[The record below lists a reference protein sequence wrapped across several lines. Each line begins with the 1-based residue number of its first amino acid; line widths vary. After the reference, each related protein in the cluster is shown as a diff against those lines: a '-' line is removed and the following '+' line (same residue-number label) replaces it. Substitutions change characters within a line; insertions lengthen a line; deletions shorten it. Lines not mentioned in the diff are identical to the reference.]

1 MGRRRAKGRAV
12 HGVLL
17 LNKPQGV
24 TSNGA
29 LQMAKRLFFA
39 AKAGH
44 TGSLDPLATGVLP
57 LCFGEATKFSQFLLD
72 ADKRYQVTYRL
83 GAFSTTGDSDGELLD
98 PVDASA
104 ITLQSVADA
113 LADFVGTIQQVP
125 PMYSALK
132 HNGQPL
138 YKLARQGIEIE
149 RDAREVTV
157 YSADI
162 LDFRPGVEAEVDV
175 DVHCSKG
182 TYIRSIGE
190 DLGHKL
196 GCGAH
201 VVKLHRTQ
209 AGPFEVA
216 DTITLDALETERG
229 EDRAETL
236 DHHLL
241 AVDAPVASLPRLD
254 LPEDSAYYFKQGNP
268 VMDSQVYRI
277 GDEGDMVRVFVDQ
290 GPFLGVGVID
300 DEGRIAPKR
309 LVVM

>member
-1 MGRRRAKGRAV
+1 MGRRRSKGRAV

-72 ADKRYQVTYRL
+72 ADKRYTVTYRL

-98 PVDASA
+98 EVDAS
-104 ITLQSVADA
+104 SVTEARIA
-113 LADFVGTIQQVP
+113 AELEAFIGTIQQVP

-132 HNGQPL
+132 HEGQPL
-138 YKLARQGIEIE
+138 YKLARQGIEVE
-149 RDAREVTV
+149 RKAREVTI

-162 LDFRPGVEAEVDV
+162 LDFRAGEAAEVDV
-175 DVHCSKG
+175 DIHCGKG
-182 TYIRSIGE
+182 TYVRSIGE
-190 DLGHKL
+190 DLGRAL

-201 VVKLHRTQ
+201 VVSLHRTQ
-209 AGPFEVA
+209 AGPFGIE
-216 DTITLDALETERG
+216 DTITLDELESERG

-241 AVDAPVASLPRLD
+241 SVDAPVENLPALD

-268 VMDSQVYRI
+268 VMDAQVYRI
-277 GDEGDMVRVFVDQ
+277 GDEGDMVRVFVEE
-290 GPFLGVGVID
+290 GPFLGVGIID